1 MALRLRRGTDAQR
14 LLITPAEG
22 ELVYTTDTKRLYVGD
37 GVTGGGV
44 LVNTTSTSSVGEL
57 NDVDITTDTPA
68 TGDVLKWNG
77 TQFTPAPDIGEN
89 LIDYVITPGADYQ
102 INIISADSTRM
113 VNGDDNTFNGTL
125 TGDVYGDIWDN
136 ILDEKIIEINGR
148 LAKLDIISDSDQ
160 LIISHNTADYYDPD
174 GTKLIDAGLRAF
186 LGDLDGSLRGSMYD
200 VDLNILVDH
209 VARVATL
216 DLKGSVFGD
225 DSTKLVDAV
234 NSTIGAEAYQ
244 SPSNI
249 VTFGNLES
257 NSQSRIVLKSTDEFS
272 ALNISRTSTSDISGD
287 PAINYGMLRFSRDD
301 INGEQITGTI
311 VGRENALLFSSSST
325 GTFND
330 PTNYFAFKE
339 KKFGIGTIT
348 PTQELDVQGNAV
360 MTGFVQFGSLTTVER
375 DALTA
380 ANGMVIYNTTDNK
393 FQGYENGAWVN
404 LV

>member
-404 LV
+404 LI

>member
-287 PAINYGMLRFSRDD
+287 PAINYGMLRFSRND

-348 PTQELDVQGNAV
+348 PAQELDVQGNAV

>member
-1 MALRLRRGTDAQR
+1 M
-14 LLITPAEG
+14 
-22 ELVYTTDTKRLYVGD
+22 
-37 GVTGGGV
+37 
-44 LVNTTSTSSVGEL
+44 
-57 NDVDITTDTPA
+57 
-68 TGDVLKWNG
+68 
-77 TQFTPAPDIGEN
+77 
-89 LIDYVITPGADYQ
+89 
-102 INIISADSTRM
+102 
-113 VNGDDNTFNGTL
+113 
-125 TGDVYGDIWDN
+125 
-136 ILDEKIIEINGR
+136 
-148 LAKLDIISDSDQ
+148 AKLDIISDSDQ

-404 LV
+404 LI

>member
-249 VTFGNLES
+249 VTFVLI
-257 NSQSRIVLKSTDEFS
+257 RIVYTQTGHRP
-272 ALNISRTSTSDISGD
+272 NI
-287 PAINYGMLRFSRDD
+287 PPYK
-301 INGEQITGTI
+301 
-311 VGRENALLFSSSST
+311 
-325 GTFND
+325 
-330 PTNYFAFKE
+330 Y
-339 KKFGIGTIT
+339 
-348 PTQELDVQGNAV
+348 
-360 MTGFVQFGSLTTVER
+360 TT
-375 DALTA
+375 
-380 ANGMVIYNTTDNK
+380 K
-393 FQGYENGAWVN
+393 
-404 LV
+404 